1 MKNTGDQSHDLLENL
16 YELQSIVVMMM
27 MMQSFKQVE
36 YYSHRQLQ
44 ILFLLFRRGIGM
56 ILGKKKVKNIGDKT
70 DCILKSLLI
79 HHFIVTTKIYIRQ

>member
-1 MKNTGDQSHDLLENL
+1 MKNTGDKSHDLLENL
-16 YELQSIVVMMM
+16 YDLQSIVVMMMM

-44 ILFLLFRRGIGM
+44 ILFLLFRRGIRM
-56 ILGKKKVKNIGDKT
+56 ILGKKVKNIGDKT

-79 HHFIVTTKIYIRQ
+79 HHLRVMTKIYIRQ

>member
-1 MKNTGDQSHDLLENL
+1 MTSKVKNTGDKSHDLLENL

-44 ILFLLFRRGIGM
+44 ILFLLFRRGIRM
-56 ILGKKKVKNIGDKT
+56 ILEKKKVKNIGDKT
-70 DCILKSLLI
+70 DCIL
-79 HHFIVTTKIYIRQ
+79 